1 MRAKNWVSNRKEFN
15 WFTSEFEPF
24 VHFSRAEVDGV
35 RHYVTPNGNY
45 SSVTTVL
52 GKMLDK
58 SGLDD
63 WRARVGEEQANFT
76 SRLASTRGTNIH
88 NMCES
93 YVMGGD
99 VDVSMPFNAILFR
112 QVKKVLDEHVDY
124 IVGCELT
131 LKSDELKVAGS
142 CDLIA
147 LYDGKLAIIDY
158 KTSAK
163 KKMKQWIE
171 SYFLQ
176 TALYSYM
183 LWEMTGQMASHLVII
198 IAVDEEPEPQVF
210 VVKARD
216 YLEKAAGLCR
226 DYHKQN

>member
-1 MRAKNWVSNRKEFN
+1 MRGNNSVSNRKNFSWLQEEFDHYPREEIN
-15 WFTSEFEPF
+15 
-24 VHFSRAEVDGV
+24 GV
-35 RHYVTPNGNY
+35 RHYVTPNGKY
-45 SSVTTVL
+45 PSVTTVL

-93 YVMGGD
+93 YVRGDD
-99 VDVSMPFNAILFR
+99 VDVSMPFNAVLFN
-112 QVKKVLDEHVDY
+112 QVKKVLDEHVDD

-131 LKSDELKVAGS
+131 LVSDELKIAGS

-147 LYDGKLAIIDY
+147 LWDGKMAIIDY
-158 KTSAK
+158 KTSAR

-183 LWEMTGQMASHLVII
+183 LWEMTGMMATQLVVI
-198 IAVDEEPEPQVF
+198 IAVDEEPVPQVF
-210 VVKARD
+210 VVKSRE
-216 YLEKAAGLCR
+216 YLEKAAALCR
-226 DYHKQN
+226 AYHYQ

>member
-1 MRAKNWVSNRKEFN
+1 MRGNNSVSNRKNFSWLQEEFDHYPREEIN
-15 WFTSEFEPF
+15 
-24 VHFSRAEVDGV
+24 GV
-35 RHYVTPNGNY
+35 RHYVTPNGKY
-45 SSVTTVL
+45 PSVTTVL

-93 YVMGGD
+93 YVRGDD
-99 VDVSMPFNAILFR
+99 VDVSMPFNAILFN
-112 QVKKVLDEHVDY
+112 QVKKVLDEHVDD
-124 IVGCELT
+124 IVGCELS
-131 LKSDELKVAGS
+131 LVSDELKIAGS

-147 LYDGKLAIIDY
+147 LWDGKMAIIDY
-158 KTSAK
+158 KTSAR

-183 LWEMTGQMASHLVII
+183 LWEMTGMMATQLVII
-198 IAVDEEPEPQVF
+198 IAVDEEPVPQVF
-210 VVKARD
+210 VVKSRE
-216 YLEKAAGLCR
+216 YLEKAAALCR
-226 DYHKQN
+226 AYHAL